1 MNIPGPEHRQLC
13 DADADKLVQQLYDT
27 YGDKTARQ
35 IYLNLIHTFSEIDIE
50 ALPTEII
57 EFHKA
62 NQAKIKIKHPEKIEK
77 AAEFF
82 QHYGHSMFLVLITKS
97 LPQIYSNYRGV
108 KVLYETGYLLG
119 KDNDALV
126 ARRLME
132 TAQFFIDI
140 MSKGSFDHNQYGFF
154 AATKVRIIHA
164 YARKFM
170 WDRDWNNKFA
180 PTYDQPVCQED
191 MTLTLLAFS
200 VCNIEGIRKMGLVVT
215 DEDADA
221 IVYIW
226 HIAGQLLGVLD
237 KFNPDNFE
245 DGQQLFHHILNKEK
259 KIGMENKALVDAIL
273 NFMRTIFSPS
283 FIVNT
288 PLRKQNKLPE
298 VLVSYLVGKE
308 ISPYIGLNYYSDTY
322 YKHVLKGVDL
332 LLPNLFINSRKNKV
346 AESIVSDNFAKIIA
360 GIFTFIKDS
369 YKMEF
374 RIQQSI
380 LTDWKINKY
389 LKDYGIHTPSA

>member
-13 DADADKLVQQLYDT
+13 DASADKLVKQLYDT

-35 IYLNLIHTFSEIDIE
+35 IYLNIIHTFSEIDIE
-50 ALPTEII
+50 ALPAEII

-170 WDRDWNNKFA
+170 W
-180 PTYDQPVCQED
+180 
-191 MTLTLLAFS
+191 
-200 VCNIEGIRKMGLVVT
+200 
-215 DEDADA
+215 
-221 IVYIW
+221 
-226 HIAGQLLGVLD
+226 GQRL
-237 KFNPDNFE
+237 E
-245 DGQQLFHHILNKEK
+245 
-259 KIGMENKALVDAIL
+259 
-273 NFMRTIFSPS
+273 
-283 FIVNT
+283 
-288 PLRKQNKLPE
+288 
-298 VLVSYLVGKE
+298 
-308 ISPYIGLNYYSDTY
+308 
-322 YKHVLKGVDL
+322 
-332 LLPNLFINSRKNKV
+332 
-346 AESIVSDNFAKIIA
+346 
-360 GIFTFIKDS
+360 
-369 YKMEF
+369 
-374 RIQQSI
+374 
-380 LTDWKINKY
+380 
-389 LKDYGIHTPSA
+389 